1 MEPHEFWQEILPE
14 KYSNSPPYNTHY
26 PSKLK
31 DGSVLML
38 PIRSL
43 GATNNGLASLILN
56 QASFAVENILAKFLV
71 ELIKADKPD
80 VVVGIPT
87 LGLSLARE
95 VSLLLGHKRYI
106 PLGTSRKFWYDERLS
121 VSMSSITSPETKKRL
136 YLDPRMEPLIKGRRV
151 CLIDDVISS
160 GASIKSGMDLL
171 EIVQISPISI
181 GAAMLQSDKWR
192 KMFNSINPNMI
203 PLIKGAIKSPLLK
216 KRKDGWWPES
226 SDY

>member
-1 MEPHEFWQEILPE
+1 
-14 KYSNSPPYNTHY
+14 
-26 PSKLK
+26 
-31 DGSVLML
+31 ML

-121 VSMSSITSPETKKRL
+121 VSMSSIG
-136 YLDPRMEPLIKGRRV
+136 IGRWLV
-151 CLIDDVISS
+151 LASSSSSAISS
-160 GASIKSGMDLL
+160 
-171 EIVQISPISI
+171 QIPSRIS
-181 GAAMLQSDKWR
+181 
-192 KMFNSINPNMI
+192 
-203 PLIKGAIKSPLLK
+203 
-216 KRKDGWWPES
+216 
-226 SDY
+226 